1 MNDAPLVRVTSQMRR
16 AYAVAVR
23 RRSIDADDLGVE
35 LGLDRRTAARVLD
48 DLCELRLLHP
58 EDENGGRLAAV
69 TPESARLQLLRPMKR
84 ELMARQEAVDG
95 IEADLASLTSVFA
108 SASARSAAAAQ
119 VELVRHGPTARTLIA
134 ELAGATRQEMLA
146 AQPGALAADQLDEA
160 QVLVCGRGGGG
171 LRLRLLYQ
179 HSAQYNHDATTL
191 VLHLGGTGA
200 EVRTTANGFT
210 RMLVFDRTVAVLGL
224 RDGSAGAT
232 VVRDEQVVAT
242 LADSFDR
249 TWHGAR
255 PFPLQHSRGQTV
267 SVSCE
272 VKQAIVRLLVSGE
285 SDRKIAAHIGL
296 SLRTCQRHIAELM
309 RALGAQNR
317 LHAGYL
323 LYEQL
328 AKHDAAPAG

>member
-1 MNDAPLVRVTSQMRR
+1 MRR

-23 RRSIDADDLGVE
+23 RRSINADDLGAE
-35 LGLDRRTAARVLD
+35 LGLGRQAATQVLD

-58 EDENGGRLAAV
+58 EEESGGRLAAV
-69 TPESARLQLLRPMKR
+69 APESARLQLLRPMER
-84 ELMARQEAVDG
+84 ELMARQEAIDG

-108 SASARSAAAAQ
+108 TASARSSTAAA

-134 ELAGATRQEMLA
+134 ELAGAARQEMLA

-160 QVLVCGRGGGG
+160 QVLARGRDGDRP
-171 LRLRLLYQ
+171 RLWLLYQ

-191 VLHLGGTGA
+191 VLRLGGIGT

-210 RMLVFDRTVAVLGL
+210 RMLVFDREVAVLGL
-224 RDGSAGAT
+224 RDGSPGAA

-242 LADSFDR
+242 LAEAFDR

-255 PFPLQHSRGQTV
+255 PFPLQHTRGQTV

-309 RALGAQNR
+309 RAIGAQNR

-328 AKHDAAPAG
+328 AKHDADTAKIGGSAAALRGA